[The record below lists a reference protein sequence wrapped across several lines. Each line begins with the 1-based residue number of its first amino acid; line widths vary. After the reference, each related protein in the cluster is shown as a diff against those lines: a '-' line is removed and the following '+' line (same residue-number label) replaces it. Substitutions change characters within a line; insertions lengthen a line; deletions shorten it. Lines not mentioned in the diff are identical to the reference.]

1 MVNPPTIFIAIIF
14 AVIMSS
20 IGTHAQRASAPTL
33 KRAETTD
40 ILDANGNR
48 AAQRIELEGQKVP

>member
-1 MVNPPTIFIAIIF
+1 MANSPTIFIAIIF

-20 IGTHAQRASAPTL
+20 IGTVQRASAPTL

-48 AAQRIELEGQKVP
+48 AAQRIELEGQKDP